1 MKSGLRY
8 LAARIFNT
16 PPVGSSHAGGILAA
30 SATQR
35 IYYILLQLI
44 YYISMYYF

>member
-1 MKSGLRY
+1 MKRGLRY
-8 LAARIFNT
+8 LSARILNT
-16 PPVGSSHAGGILAA
+16 PPAGSSHAGGILAA
-30 SATQR
+30 SATQL